1 MEPRAMPTNNT
12 IDQTAAKLDNELT
25 KPERGDELL
34 DCELDTVTG
43 GLTSFQWGVGR
54 GIGSAMSGQAT

>member
-1 MEPRAMPTNNT
+1 MIPANT
-12 IDQTAAKLDNELT
+12 TDRELTEAKLEA
-25 KPERGDELL
+25 ERRDEFR
-34 DCELDTVTG
+34 DSELDTVTG